1 MVDVDSVNRQPADGR
16 RKVSVA
22 NHPGI
27 FRKGGRYLVTW
38 RHNGRQRARSFRKLS
53 KATRF
58 KGQTVAGDTR
68 PTSREPF
75 RRYATR
81 WLDSYGG
88 RTSRGLSDST
98 RAHYRDAMMRFALP
112 YFGTARM
119 DEIDPPM
126 IRDFIGHLAA
136 QGLAPASVR
145 RYLAPVRALLATAYE
160 DGIIRSNPAAGVR
173 AVVGDQ
179 RVRQRRRLTPD
190 QTRLLLAEMPP
201 EHADLAY
208 LLAATGLRISEALAM
223 RWADLGQDSLSRP
236 VLVIPKSKTPSGER
250 VIPLSPQTV
259 HRLVRCRAESRFP
272 ADSDPVFPTDVGSPI
287 DSHNYRRRVFRPA
300 AERAG
305 VPWA

>member
-1 MVDVDSVNRQPADGR
+1 
-16 RKVSVA
+16 
-22 NHPGI
+22 
-27 FRKGGRYLVTW
+27 
-38 RHNGRQRARSFRKLS
+38 
-53 KATRF
+53 
-58 KGQTVAGDTR
+58 
-68 PTSREPF
+68 
-75 RRYATR
+75 
-81 WLDSYGG
+81 
-88 RTSRGLSDST
+88 
-98 RAHYRDAMMRFALP
+98 
-112 YFGTARM
+112 
-119 DEIDPPM
+119 
-126 IRDFIGHLAA
+126 
-136 QGLAPASVR
+136 
-145 RYLAPVRALLATAYE
+145 
-160 DGIIRSNPAAGVR
+160 
-173 AVVGDQ
+173 
-179 RVRQRRRLTPD
+179 
-190 QTRLLLAEMPP
+190 MPP